1 MDASDARDMMEPEAD
16 DRFKRRAAVTIAVM
30 AMLLAITG
38 LGGSNAGKDMI
49 NNNIQA
55 SNLYAFYQ
63 AKYARQVSFQLAAND
78 LELALVRDPAMPPEA
93 KAAVEKRIKEYRDTA
108 TRYESDPKEKDGK
121 KEILAQAREAEAA
134 RDVAARRDPYFDY
147 AEALLQIAIVLS
159 SVAIIATSAPL
170 LLIGN
175 VLGGLA
181 TLLMLNGYLLLVRVP
196 MLD

>member
-1 MDASDARDMMEPEAD
+1 MDANDARDMMEPEAA

-38 LGGSNAGKDMI
+38 LGGSNAGKDMV

-78 LELALVRDPAMPPEA
+78 LELALARDAAMPPGA
-93 KAAVEKRIKEYRDTA
+93 KAAIEKRMKEYRDTA
-108 TRYESDPKEKDGK
+108 TRYESDPREKDGK
-121 KEILAQAREAEAA
+121 KEILALAKEAETA

-147 AEALLQIAIVLS
+147 AEALLQIAIVRS

-170 LLIGN
+170 LLIAN
-175 VLGGLA
+175 VLAGLG
-181 TLLMLNGYLLLVRVP
+181 TLLMLNGYLLWVRLP
-196 MLD
+196 MLE

>member
-1 MDASDARDMMEPEAD
+1 MDANDARDMMEPEAD
-16 DRFKRRAAVTIAVM
+16 DRFKKRAAVTIAVM

-38 LGGSNAGKDMI
+38 LGGSNAGKDMT

-78 LELALVRDPAMPPEA
+78 LELALVRDPTMPPEA
-93 KAAVEKRIKEYRDTA
+93 KAAIEKRIREYRDTA
-108 TRYESDPKEKDGK
+108 VRYESDPKEKDGK

-175 VLGGLA
+175 VLGGIA

-196 MLD
+196 MLG